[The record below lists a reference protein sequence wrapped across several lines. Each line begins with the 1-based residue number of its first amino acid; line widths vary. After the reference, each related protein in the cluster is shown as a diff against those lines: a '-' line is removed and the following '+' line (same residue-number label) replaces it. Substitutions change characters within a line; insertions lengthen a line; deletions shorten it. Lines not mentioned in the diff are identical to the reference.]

1 MNKWHDR
8 SPGPTDPDNR
18 TGHWPGGWLHGEWK
32 YFANLTDECD
42 KPEPI
47 SWKPSEYIR
56 RGYCKG
62 SFAKDHR
69 EQACDSRDVSAF
81 SWCPAGAIG
90 ASYRDDMEQA
100 MGTLNRCYKALVQ
113 RKIIPDKADSLQ
125 EWSDLPETTAAE
137 VIELLETIENQGVDK
152 S

>member
-1 MNKWHDR
+1 MNKWHDM
-8 SPGPTDPDNR
+8 
-18 TGHWPGGWLHGEWK
+18 
-32 YFANLTDECD
+32 
-42 KPEPI
+42 
-47 SWKPSEYIR
+47 KPSEYIR

-137 VIELLETIENQGVDK
+137 VIELLETIENQK
-152 S
+152 LERK